1 MIRRK
6 FLAILALAAAAALT
20 PRASAAQ
27 EVLRASTAVQTSHWL
42 VKEALAQ
49 WAEDVKLESKG
60 QLTVNILST
69 PLGSP
74 SSQFEMARDGVVDL
88 VYANPGLTPGRF
100 VLLEVGGLPGIANTG
115 EALSVGL
122 QRLIEK
128 TPAMQKEFEGVK
140 LLAVYVQSPYQIYTT
155 SSAAIDSPQ
164 GFEGKKI
171 RTAGGVLGDAVTAIG
186 AVPINQP
193 FSKTYELMANGVTD
207 GTVSS
212 LDSVMSLKLTR
223 LLKHVTM
230 IPGGVGA
237 APVVFVMNAA
247 RFDKLSKE
255 NQDALMRA
263 SGVNMARIFGKM
275 FDEKSAH
282 AVAGMKKDGVDVRVA
297 DGAFAAEMHK
307 KLDAVSGIWL
317 KHVKE
322 SRNMDGAD
330 LIKAMKAEA
339 AQVK

>member
-1 MIRRK
+1 MFK
-6 FLAILALAAAAALT
+6 NTCVAVLALVAAAL
-20 PRASAAQ
+20 SAKANAA

-49 WAEDVKLESKG
+49 WAEDVKRESKG
-60 QLTVNILST
+60 ELTVNILAT

-74 SSQFEMARDGVVDL
+74 ASQFETARDGVVDL
-88 VYANPGLTPGRF
+88 AYANPGLTPGRF
-100 VLLEVGGLPGIANTG
+100 VLLEVGGLPGIATTG

-140 LLAVYVQSPYQIYTT
+140 MLGVYVQSPYQIYTT
-155 SSAAIDSPQ
+155 SATAIDSPQ

-186 AVPINQP
+186 GVPINQA

-212 LDSVMSLKLTR
+212 IDSVISLKLTR
-223 LLKHVTM
+223 LLKHVTI

-247 RFDKLSKE
+247 RFDKLSQANK
-255 NQDALMRA
+255 DALMRA
-263 SGVNMARIFGKM
+263 SGVNMARIFGKL
-275 FDEKSAH
+275 FDEKSAA
-282 AVAGMKKDGVDVRVA
+282 AVDAMKKDGVAVHVA
-297 DGAFAAEMHK
+297 DAALTSAMQK
-307 KLDAVSGIWL
+307 KLDTVSNIWL

-322 SRNMDGAD
+322 RRGIDAAD
-330 LIKAMKAEA
+330 LIKAMKEEA
-339 AQVK
+339 AKVK

>member
-1 MIRRK
+1 MLK
-6 FLAILALAAAAALT
+6 KTCSALFALAVAAALPAGT
-20 PRASAAQ
+20 SNAA

-49 WAEDVKLESKG
+49 WAEDVKRESKG
-60 QLTVNILST
+60 QLTINILPT

-74 SSQFEMARDGVVDL
+74 ASQFEMARDGVVDI

-100 VLLEVGGLPGIANTG
+100 VLLEVGGLPGIATSG
-115 EALSVGL
+115 HALSVGL

-140 LLAVYVQSPYQIYTT
+140 MLGVYVQSPYQIYTT
-155 SSAAIDSPQ
+155 SSTAIDSPQ

-171 RTAGGVLGDAVTAIG
+171 RTAGGVLGDAVSAIG
-186 AVPINQP
+186 GVPINQA

-212 LDSVMSLKLTR
+212 LDSVISLKLTR
-223 LLKHVTM
+223 LLKHVTI

-247 RFDKLSKE
+247 RFDKLSQE
-255 NQDALMRA
+255 NKDALMRA
-263 SGVNMARIFGKM
+263 SGANMARIFGKM
-275 FDEKSAH
+275 FDEKSNA
-282 AVAGMKKDGVDVRVA
+282 AIETMKKDGVAVRVA
-297 DGAFAAEMHK
+297 DGAFAAAMQK
-307 KLDAVSGIWL
+307 KLDAVSDIWL
-317 KHVKE
+317 KQVKE
-322 SRNMDGAD
+322 RRGIDAAD
-330 LIKAMKAEA
+330 LIKAMKEEA

>member
-1 MIRRK
+1 MFK
-6 FLAILALAAAAALT
+6 KTCFAVLALAAALSANKADAA
-20 PRASAAQ
+20 

-49 WAEDVKLESKG
+49 WAEDVKRESKG
-60 QLTVNILST
+60 ELTINILST

-74 SSQFEMARDGVVDL
+74 ASQFEMARDGVVDL

-100 VLLEVGGLPGIANTG
+100 VLLEVAGLPGIATTG

-140 LLAVYVQSPYQIYTT
+140 MLGVYVQSPYQIYTT
-155 SSAAIDSPQ
+155 SATALDSPQ

-186 AVPINQP
+186 GVPINQA

-212 LDSVMSLKLTR
+212 IDSVISLKLTR
-223 LLKHVTM
+223 LLKHVTI

-247 RFDKLSKE
+247 RFDKLSQANK
-255 NQDALMRA
+255 DALIRA
-263 SGVNMARIFGKM
+263 SGVNMARIFGKL
-275 FDEKSAH
+275 FDEKSAA
-282 AVAGMKKDGVDVRVA
+282 AVDAMKKDGVAVHVA
-297 DGAFAAEMHK
+297 DATLTAAMQK
-307 KLDAVSGIWL
+307 KLDTVSDIWL

-322 SRNMDGAD
+322 RRGIDAAD
-330 LIKAMKAEA
+330 LIKAMKEEA
-339 AQVK
+339 AKVK

>member
-1 MIRRK
+1 MFK
-6 FLAILALAAAAALT
+6 TTCVAVLALAAALSANKADAA
-20 PRASAAQ
+20 

-49 WAEDVKLESKG
+49 WAEDVKRESKG
-60 QLTVNILST
+60 ELTINILPT

-74 SSQFEMARDGVVDL
+74 ASQFEMARDGVVDV

-100 VLLEVGGLPGIANTG
+100 VLLEVAGLPGIATTG

-140 LLAVYVQSPYQIYTT
+140 MLGVYVQSPYQIYTT
-155 SSAAIDSPQ
+155 SATALDSPQ

-186 AVPINQP
+186 GVPINQA

-212 LDSVMSLKLTR
+212 IDSVISLKLTR
-223 LLKHVTM
+223 LLKHVTI

-247 RFDKLSKE
+247 RFDKLSQANK
-255 NQDALMRA
+255 DALMRA
-263 SGVNMARIFGKM
+263 SGVNMARIFGKL
-275 FDEKSAH
+275 FDEKSAA
-282 AVAGMKKDGVDVRVA
+282 AVDAMKKDGVAVHVA
-297 DGAFAAEMHK
+297 DAAFTSAMQK
-307 KLDAVSGIWL
+307 KLDAVSDIWL
-317 KHVKE
+317 KQVKE
-322 SRNMDGAD
+322 RRGIEAAD

-339 AQVK
+339 ANAK